1 MTQFKEILMEQN
13 MLFWI
18 VFSAIVAVTL
28 VVDLAFVN
36 KHPHKAKMRE
46 SVIWT
51 CVWISF
57 ALLFNAFLFYE
68 KGADPAMQFLTGYIL
83 EYSLSVDNLFVFI
96 MIFAA
101 FGVPAIYQHRV
112 LFWGILFAIVCRV
125 LFIVGGV
132 ALVSRFEWILYI
144 FGAFLIFTG
153 IKMAI
158 KHDDEEKHPEDNI
171 LVRFASKIFPVEKKI
186 ASEKFFLVKKGK
198 LVATPLVLVLIA
210 VETSD
215 IVFAVD
221 SVPAVLSVTTDPL
234 IAVTSNIFAIMGLR
248 SLFFILSGALSAFRY
263 LSHGLAVILTFIG
276 VKLCIVHFVHVPVW
290 LTLTVVISV
299 LAVSVFASLLVGPKP
314 TAKK

>member
-1 MTQFKEILMEQN
+1 M
-13 MLFWI
+13 
-18 VFSAIVAVTL
+18 
-28 VVDLAFVN
+28 
-36 KHPHKAKMRE
+36 
-46 SVIWT
+46 
-51 CVWISF
+51 
-57 ALLFNAFLFYE
+57 
-68 KGADPAMQFLTGYIL
+68 
-83 EYSLSVDNLFVFI
+83 
-96 MIFAA
+96 
-101 FGVPAIYQHRV
+101 

-186 ASEKFFLVKKGK
+186 ASEKFFLLKKGK

-234 IAVTSNIFAIMGLR
+234 IAAPLVKGPETEHL
-248 SLFFILSGALSAFRY
+248 LALA
-263 LSHGLAVILTFIG
+263 GITE
-276 VKLCIVHFVHVPVW
+276 
-290 LTLTVVISV
+290 
-299 LAVSVFASLLVGPKP
+299 
-314 TAKK
+314 

>member
-1 MTQFKEILMEQN
+1 MDKN

-18 VFSAIVAVTL
+18 VFSVIVAVTL
-28 VVDLAFVN
+28 VVDLGFVN
-36 KHPHKAKMRE
+36 RNPHKAKIRE

-57 ALLFNAFLFYE
+57 ALFFNAFIFYE
-68 KGADPAMQFLTGYIL
+68 KGAEPAMQFFTGYLL

-101 FGVPAIYQHRV
+101 FGVPEIYQHRV

-132 ALVSRFEWILYI
+132 ALVTRFEWILYI

-153 IKMAI
+153 IKMAV

-171 LVRFASKIFPVEKKI
+171 LVRLASRVFPVEKKI
-186 ASEKFFLVKKGK
+186 TSEKFFLRKKGK
-198 LVATPLVLVLIA
+198 IVATPLVLVLIA

-221 SVPAVLSVTTDPL
+221 SVPAVLSVTTDSL
-234 IAVTSNIFAIMGLR
+234 IAVTSNVFAIMGLR
-248 SLFFILSGALSAFRY
+248 SLFFILAGALRAFRY
-263 LSHGLAVILTFIG
+263 LSYGLAIILTFIG
-276 VKLCIVHFVHVPVW
+276 VKLCVAHFVKIPVW
-290 LTLTVVISV
+290 LTLSVVISV
-299 LAVSVFASLLVGPKP
+299 LSVTVIASLFVRRRGGKGR
-314 TAKK
+314 

>member
-1 MTQFKEILMEQN
+1 MILC
-13 MLFWI
+13 I
-18 VFSAIVAVTL
+18 
-28 VVDLAFVN
+28 
-36 KHPHKAKMRE
+36 
-46 SVIWT
+46 
-51 CVWISF
+51 
-57 ALLFNAFLFYE
+57 
-68 KGADPAMQFLTGYIL
+68 IL
-83 EYSLSVDNLFVFI
+83 WSCI
-96 MIFAA
+96 
-101 FGVPAIYQHRV
+101 
-112 LFWGILFAIVCRV
+112 
-125 LFIVGGV
+125 
-132 ALVSRFEWILYI
+132 
-144 FGAFLIFTG
+144 IFTG

-186 ASEKFFLVKKGK
+186 ASEKFFLLKKGK

-299 LAVSVFASLLVGPKP
+299 LAVSVLASLLVGPKP